1 MPKTKDINLEKLKRE
16 NILYRWQLT
25 VEELTQIVDENPSMR
40 GLMLGYVAEYKLKK
54 LYFENSRISA
64 LIKDDDHDRKNKGDI
79 RFNYRGRSFLVESK
93 SLQSKTVKVTDEG
106 FSASF
111 QCDASD
117 CRTVHFSDGTEV
129 RTTCLLAGEFDIVA
143 VNMFAMEGEWRF
155 GFALNCDLPRSKYR
169 HYSPFQQ
176 SQLIASMIKIT
187 YPLQTPFVDDPFL
200 LLDRLIDGA

>member
-1 MPKTKDINLEKLKRE
+1 MTQIKDEKLEQLKRE

-54 LYFENSRISA
+54 MYFEDSRITA

-79 RFNYRGRSFLVESK
+79 RFIYRGQNFRVESK
-93 SLQSKTVKVTDEG
+93 SLQSKTIRQTEEG
-106 FSASF
+106 FRASF

-117 CRTVHFSDGTEV
+117 CRTVHFSDGTEIK
-129 RTTCLLAGEFDIVA
+129 TTCLLAGEFDIVA
-143 VNMFAMEGEWRF
+143 VNLFALEEEWRF
-155 GFALNCDLPRSKYR
+155 AFALNKDLPRSKYR
-169 HYSPFQQ
+169 KYTPFQQ
-176 SQLIASMIKIT
+176 SQLIASLIKIT
-187 YPLQTPFVDDPFL
+187 YPLESPFVNDPFL